1 MLLILLD
8 TSSPSHQSV
17 SVPAWSLNLKPYSGI
32 SLYFGT
38 MKSGLQKSDGCQPA
52 GTLLLLLLAV
62 AWSNLAVQADDAVHP
77 GFRFLTET
85 PLIPPDFD
93 DETFNEVWRE
103 WPEDLRKV
111 AEGASIQERRKMAFE
126 RYGLTTRPDDSS
138 GKPLQYTVGT
148 NGGWSM
154 NCFTCHGGTV
164 YGDPLP
170 GSPNNRIA
178 LQSLIEETFQ
188 AKLRLG
194 KTPSRMDVGAMVI
207 PLGTTNGTTNA
218 VVFGMGLMDA
228 RDTDLNVIMTLP
240 KMFTHHDMDAPPWWT
255 FHKRPHMYIDGF
267 AEKGH
272 RGLMQFTLVP
282 ENGPSYYRKHEAAF
296 ADVLA
301 YIESLRP
308 PAYPEPIDS
317 DLKRQGQQL
326 FEDHCVICHGTYEK
340 QSSYPNLRIPLG
352 DIGTDPVRLTALTVS
367 GRTKYANSWFAHA
380 GEDQHQKT
388 EVDPDGYV
396 APPLDGIWASAPY
409 LHNGSVPTLWHLL
422 NPSSRPVIWRRTS
435 MKMNEDH
442 VGLTVECLDQIPQ
455 NLSDPVMKRSV
466 FDTRSFGKTN
476 VGHNYPDVL
485 TQAEKRAVLEYLKS
499 L

>member
-1 MLLILLD
+1 MTFSRKNTNRSRRTSILLLVFSAVYSC
-8 TSSPSHQSV
+8 TSS
-17 SVPAWSLNLKPYSGI
+17 
-32 SLYFGT
+32 
-38 MKSGLQKSDGCQPA
+38 
-52 GTLLLLLLAV
+52 
-62 AWSNLAVQADDAVHP
+62 VQADDAADR
-77 GFRFLTET
+77 GFRFLTEV

-93 DETFNEVWRE
+93 DETFNEVWKE

-111 AEGASIQERRKMAFE
+111 AEASSPTERRRMAFD
-126 RYGLTTRPDDSS
+126 RYGLTPRPNDTS
-138 GKPLQYTVGT
+138 GKPLQYTIGPK
-148 NGGWSM
+148 GGWSM

-164 YGDPLP
+164 YGDPMP

-178 LQSLIEETFQ
+178 LQSLVEETFQ
-188 AKLRLG
+188 AKLRM
-194 KTPSRMDVGAMVI
+194 KKPPSRMDVGAMVI

-228 RDTDLNVIMTLP
+228 RDTDLNVIVTLP

-255 FHKRPHMYIDGF
+255 FHKRPNMYIDGF

-308 PAYPEPIDS
+308 PVYPKQIDPV
-317 DLKRQGQQL
+317 LKRQGQQL
-326 FEDHCVICHGTYEK
+326 FEQHCASCHGTYAADG
-340 QSSYPNLRIPLG
+340 SYPNVRIAL
-352 DIGTDPVRLTALTVS
+352 DDVGTDPVRLSALTVA

-380 GEDQHQKT
+380 GEAQHQTT

-409 LHNGSVPTLWHLL
+409 LHNGSVPTLWHML
-422 NPSSRPVIWRRTS
+422 NPKSRPTVWRRTS
-435 MKMNEDH
+435 FEMDESR
-442 VGLTVECLDQIPQ
+442 VGLAVEELEEPPVTV
-455 NLSDPVMKRSV
+455 SDPVVRRSY
-466 FDTRSFGKTN
+466 FDTRRFGKSKA
-476 VGHNYPDVL
+476 GHDYPDVL
-485 TQAEKRAVLEYLKS
+485 TTSEKRAVLEYLKS

>member
-1 MLLILLD
+1 MNGSHKNIKERRLASNLVLLFAA
-8 TSSPSHQSV
+8 S
-17 SVPAWSLNLKPYSGI
+17 
-32 SLYFGT
+32 
-38 MKSGLQKSDGCQPA
+38 M
-52 GTLLLLLLAV
+52 AV
-62 AWSNLAVQADDAVHP
+62 AVCSAAEVQADDAADR

-85 PLIPPDFD
+85 QLIPPDFD
-93 DETFNEVWRE
+93 EETFNEVWRE
-103 WPEDLRKV
+103 WPEDLRKL
-111 AEGASIQERRKMAFE
+111 AESASPKERRRMAFD
-126 RYGLTTRPDDSS
+126 RYGLTTRPNDTS
-138 GKPLQYTVGT
+138 GKPLQYTVGA

-178 LQSLIEETFQ
+178 LQSLVEETFQ

-255 FHKRPHMYIDGF
+255 FHKRPYMYIDGF

-282 ENGPSYYRKHEAAF
+282 ENGPGYYRKHEAAF
-296 ADVLA
+296 KDVLA

-308 PAYPEPIDS
+308 PAYPKKIDAA
-317 DLKRQGQQL
+317 LKRRGQDL
-326 FEDHCVICHGTYEK
+326 FEEHCASCHGTYGDE
-340 QSSYPNLRIPLG
+340 SSYPNLRIPLD
-352 DIGTDPVRLTALTVS
+352 DIGTDPVRLTALTVA

-380 GEDQHQKT
+380 KEERQQQT
-388 EVDPDGYV
+388 EVDPNGYV
-396 APPLDGIWASAPY
+396 APALDGIWASAPY

-422 NPSSRPVIWRRTS
+422 NPSDRPKIWRRTQIQ
-435 MKMNEDH
+435 MDEH
-442 VGLTVECLDQIPQ
+442 RVGLTVESLEQIPEGI
-455 NLSDPVMKRSV
+455 SDTLVQRSV
-466 FDTRSFGKTN
+466 FNTGGFGKSN
-476 VGHNYPDVL
+476 VGHDYPDVL
-485 TQAEKRAVLEYLKS
+485 SEPEKRSVLEYLKS

>member
-1 MLLILLD
+1 MINHRENIKARHRLCTVTLIFFAAICIGRAA
-8 TSSPSHQSV
+8 T
-17 SVPAWSLNLKPYSGI
+17 
-32 SLYFGT
+32 
-38 MKSGLQKSDGCQPA
+38 
-52 GTLLLLLLAV
+52 
-62 AWSNLAVQADDAVHP
+62 ADDATAADR
-77 GFRFLTET
+77 GYRFLTST

-103 WPEDLRKV
+103 WPEQLRKV
-111 AEGASIQERRKMAFE
+111 AETASLKERRAMAFE
-126 RYGLTTRPDDSS
+126 RYGLTTRPNDAS
-138 GKPLQYTVGT
+138 GKPLQYTIGP

-164 YGDPLP
+164 YGDPTP

-178 LQSLIEETFQ
+178 LQSLVEETFQ

-194 KTPSRMDVGAMVI
+194 KSPSRMDVGAMMI

-228 RDTDLNVIMTLP
+228 RDTNLNVIMTVP
-240 KMFTHHDMDAPPWWT
+240 KLFTHHDMDAPPWWT
-255 FHKRPHMYIDGF
+255 FHKRPDMYIDGF

-282 ENGPSYYRKHEAAF
+282 ENGPSYYRKHEASF
-296 ADVLA
+296 SDVLA

-308 PAYPEPIDS
+308 PAYPKQIDKT
-317 DLKRQGQQL
+317 LKRQGHRL
-326 FEDHCVICHGTYEK
+326 FQEHCADCHGAYGNEER
-340 QSSYPNLRIPLG
+340 YPNLRIPLD
-352 DIGTDPVRLTALTVS
+352 DIGTDPVRLSALTVA
-367 GRTKYANSWFAHA
+367 GRKKYANSWFAHA
-380 GEDQHQKT
+380 GEDAEQST

-422 NPSSRPVIWRRTS
+422 NPSSRPTVWRRTHAD
-435 MKMNEDH
+435 MDEEH
-442 VGLTVECLDQIPQ
+442 VGLTVESLEKIP
-455 NLSDPVMKRSV
+455 SDVTDRVMQRGY
-466 FDTRSFGKTN
+466 FDTRRFGKSN
-476 VGHNYPDVL
+476 SGHDYPDVL
-485 TQAEKRAVLEYLKS
+485 SQPEKRAVLEYLKS